1 MNPWL
6 HEFIKYLEEKKYR
19 IHFCVFSF
27 RMQARSTTD
36 NNLLFEE
43 YNSLSAPLISGISRT
58 SSAAPTCVYVTIGSD
73 KCFKLFENRFARG
86 LGNARLSEVM
96 DEIRGTSV
104 FHDLLKISFDNSGTL
119 SEKDGKRNF
128 SGHPKIYR

>member
-1 MNPWL
+1 
-6 HEFIKYLEEKKYR
+6 
-19 IHFCVFSF
+19 
-27 RMQARSTTD
+27 MQALTITD
-36 NNLLFEE
+36 HNLLFEE
-43 YNSLSAPLISGISRT
+43 YDSLSAPLIGGNART
-58 SSAAPTCVYVTIGSD
+58 SSALPTCVYVTIGSD

-119 SEKDGKRNF
+119 
-128 SGHPKIYR
+128 